1 MQYQKEDV
9 RNSIVESAKTEFLRV
24 GYYRASML
32 QISTRA
38 KVPIGNLY
46 RYFASKSALFDAIV
60 GTAKEKIVD
69 GIVNGLGFELITQD
83 STVDLKLKI
92 EKVSDHFIEIFRI
105 YPKEIKLLLEKSQ
118 GSEYEGFLDALILEV
133 EKLLMG
139 TLKAFGNEENKYLF
153 HLIAENVTRGAF
165 RIMTDCPFE
174 QQRSELI
181 RLLVFYFNRLEDR
194 VY

>member
-1 MQYQKEDV
+1 M
-9 RNSIVESAKTEFLRV
+9 
-24 GYYRASML
+24 
-32 QISTRA
+32 
-38 KVPIGNLY
+38 
-46 RYFASKSALFDAIV
+46 
-60 GTAKEKIVD
+60 
-69 GIVNGLGFELITQD
+69 
-83 STVDLKLKI
+83 
-92 EKVSDHFIEIFRI
+92 
-105 YPKEIKLLLEKSQ
+105 EKSQ

-139 TLKAFGNEENKYLF
+139 TLKAYDSEENKYLF

-181 RLLVFYFNRLEDR
+181 RLLVFYFNHLEDR